1 MYRRTAHRGIAA
13 LALALTLILAGAQ
26 PAAAANRPVLD
37 RFASFWGA
45 VINAVPGAHAALN
58 TLTGWFANRSQWQR
72 PGGADDTANDGQQLE
87 LSPGEDIDPPDMREY
102 GYNLLH

>member
-58 TLTGWFANRSQWQR
+58 TLTNWFAKSL
-72 PGGADDTANDGQQLE
+72 G
-87 LSPGEDIDPPDMREY
+87 DPPVTTDRGY
-102 GYNLLH
+102 GMDPNGTDPTDPVIPPTTVSSTN

>member
-58 TLTGWFANRSQWQR
+58 TLTGWFAKSLGD
-72 PGGADDTANDGQQLE
+72 PLANTNQGW
-87 LSPGEDIDPPDMREY
+87 GIDPNGSDPAAPTTPPTTVSSL
-102 GYNLLH
+102 N